1 MTLESVDS
9 EVAVAII
16 AALQAIMLPIIGTVV
31 SHVSKSAKATQEAA
45 NDTRAVR
52 GQVQNAHSVNLRDDI
67 DAKHTDTIN
76 MIGKLEERFRTRLDS
91 QERRSVGLDERFNRI
106 DSRLDIVADL
116 VIKSLKQGDKNHE

>member
-16 AALQAIMLPIIGTVV
+16 AALQAIMLPIIGMIV

-67 DAKHTDTIN
+67 DAKHNATLN

-116 VIKSLKQGDKNHE
+116 VIKSLKQGDKSHE